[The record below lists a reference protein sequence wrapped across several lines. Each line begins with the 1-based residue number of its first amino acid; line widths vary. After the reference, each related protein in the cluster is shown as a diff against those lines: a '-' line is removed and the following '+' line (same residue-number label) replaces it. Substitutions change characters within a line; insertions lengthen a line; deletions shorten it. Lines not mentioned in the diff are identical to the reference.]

1 MTAADIRVE
10 EGKELDLTPYV
21 TVIPSDADNKNLRYE
36 VKAGSEGFVE
46 IAEGSSVVKA
56 LSKGMATIVVS
67 ATDGSEVSTELS
79 LEVTGKIPVTEIIM
93 GRAANLEGKTF
104 AVGQVFDLALYCLYC
119 RSMLRIRR

>member
-1 MTAADIRVE
+1 M
-10 EGKELDLTPYV
+10 
-21 TVIPSDADNKNLRYE
+21 
-36 VKAGSEGFVE
+36 
-46 IAEGSSVVKA
+46 A

-104 AVGQVFDLALYCLYC
+104 AVGQ
-119 RSMLRIRR
+119 II